1 MEEIFKLLKET
12 SGREVAA
19 AEIPADVSTPMAE
32 AEESTPDEPDDPDK
46 SPEEEV
52 RIDDVLTVHS

>member
-19 AEIPADVSTPMAE
+19 AEIPADVSTPTTE
-32 AEESTPDEPDDPDK
+32 AEESMFDKPDDPDE
-46 SPEEEV
+46 S
-52 RIDDVLTVHS
+52 S